1 MSRSWRHKFKLCV
14 ARLLSPFV
22 LRRPTWIIGERA
34 GTGASDNGYHLFL
47 YCRDR
52 TRSDHVYFVLRG
64 AKWRELVDRRYV
76 VRYGSLRHYILCWNA
91 QAAIFNCDLRD
102 CLPLELLK
110 VEAALFEAAPS
121 DALAK
126 GPSRRLLARWGRRF
140 KVNVSH
146 GFEGLKNGAAYAR
159 LFVGTLTEPAL
170 VHTATRV
177 SQQVRRQQFP
187 ARVNVV
193 LTGVP
198 RHDELQ
204 RMAAAAPASEHWVVA
219 LTFRGS
225 SWHDGAARLSHAHHL
240 SDYSALLRHPGFRR
254 LVELRQARVT
264 ALVHHEYARDWALF
278 TDLPDYVDVR
288 SMSQGAVELCAGAT
302 LLITDYSS
310 LAFDFLAMS
319 KHVVF
324 FWADAAALVAE
335 YGEPELPLSEI
346 ERIGPVCRTVDDVVS
361 SLAGTAEEGEAEH
374 ARRRAVAE
382 SHFPYLDQSN
392 CRRCHEVVSREVE
405 RFYSA

>member
-1 MSRSWRHKFKLCV
+1 M

-22 LRRPTWIIGERA
+22 LRQPTWIIGERA

-52 TRSDHVYFVLRG
+52 ARSNHVYFVLRG
-64 AKWRELVDRRYV
+64 AQRRDLSDRRHV

-102 CLPLELLK
+102 CLPPDLLK
-110 VEAALFEAAPS
+110 VEAAIFEAAPG
-121 DALAK
+121 AVLAK
-126 GPSRRLLARWGRRF
+126 GLSRRLLARWRQRF

-146 GFEGLKNGAAYAR
+146 GFEGLENGAAYAR

-170 VHTATRV
+170 VHTATRIT
-177 SQQVRRQQFP
+177 QQVRRQQFP

-204 RMAAAAPASEHWVVA
+204 RMAGEAAAAEHWVVA

-225 SWHDGAARLSHAHHL
+225 SWHAGAARLSHAQHL
-240 SDYSALLRHPGFRR
+240 VHDSALLRHPGFRR
-254 LVELRQARVT
+254 LVESRKARVA
-264 ALVHHEYARDWALF
+264 ALVHHEHSKEWALF
-278 TDLPDYVDVR
+278 ADLPGYVEVQ
-288 SMSQGAVELCAGAT
+288 SMSQGALELCAAAT

-310 LAFDFLAMS
+310 LAFDFLAMI
-319 KHVVF
+319 KPVVF
-324 FWADAAALVAE
+324 FWSGADALVAE
-335 YGEPELPLSEI
+335 YGEPELSMSEI
-346 ERIGPVCRTVDDVVS
+346 ERIGPVCKTADEVVASIART
-361 SLAGTAEEGEAEH
+361 AAEGETEH

-382 SHFPYLDQSN
+382 SHFPYLDQEN
-392 CRRCHEVVSREVE
+392 CRRCHEVICREVE
-405 RFYSA
+405 RFYAS